1 MKKAGIR
8 KMTERVPE
16 FRLNPRHRTAE
27 MLLFCREEDGLVY
40 ARIMNA
46 IYFINLSIISAYRGS
61 GRWTPAKRPGRN
73 IIVSE

>member
-1 MKKAGIR
+1 
-8 KMTERVPE
+8 MTERVPE

-27 MLLFCREEDGLVY
+27 MLLFCREEEGLVY
-40 ARIMNA
+40 ARMMNA
-46 IYFINLSIISAYRGS
+46 IFFINLSIISAYRGS